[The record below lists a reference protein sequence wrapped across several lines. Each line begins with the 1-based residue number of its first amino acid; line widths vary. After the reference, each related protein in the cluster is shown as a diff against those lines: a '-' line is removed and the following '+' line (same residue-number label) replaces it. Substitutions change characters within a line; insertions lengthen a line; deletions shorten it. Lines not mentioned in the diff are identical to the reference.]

1 MSRGRTYHSQGGP
14 YLGGCRFSVNGNHST
29 VSSTENFSHYNS
41 DGNWLRKDNSFH
53 DYSRQLKEY
62 NYPPH
67 YVNPDTAPS
76 LKRRKFSSSTW
87 ENSGEDY
94 RPKAYNNGISTHDI
108 NFVLPAPSRP
118 DANAYTSTAGK
129 RDRSEFEVD
138 EVIFLSRD
146 DIERCSPSRKDGI
159 DVLHETYLRYSYCAF
174 LQNLGSRLDLPQ
186 TTVGTAMVLCHRFFV
201 RRSHACHDR
210 YLIATATLFL
220 AAKSEETP
228 RPLNDGWFELYQERV
243 IEAEQLILTTLD
255 FELNVQHPYVPLT
268 SILDKLGLSKSVLVN
283 LALHLISEGLR
294 SSLWLQFKPH
304 QIAAGAAY
312 LAAKYLNMDLASCPN
327 IWMEFQTPPFILE
340 GIMLSNQFQNG
351 IETAKLAWARLPSTE
366 DGEGDEVVGVSG
378 NNDGGRVES
387 LDYEVVENHA
397 YREEQAL
404 RGKLYVGYY
413 VGVKWFFALLIGVGT
428 GLAAVFINIS
438 VENFAGWKFSL
449 TFSVIQ
455 KSYVAGFLLY
465 ILINLVLV
473 FSSAFIITNFAPA
486 AAGSGIP
493 EIKGYLNGVDTHGIL
508 LFRTLIG
515 KIFGSIGSVGGG
527 LALGKEGPL
536 VHTGACIA
544 SLLGQGGS
552 TKYHLNS
559 RWLQFFNS
567 DRDRRDLVTCGC
579 AAGVAAAFRAPVG
592 GVLFALEE
600 VTSWWRS
607 QLMWRVFFTSAIVA
621 VVVRTAMGWCKS
633 GKCGHFGSGGFIIW
647 DISGGQEDYSFEELL
662 PMAVIGVIG
671 GLLGALFNQLTRY
684 ITYWR
689 RNYLHK
695 KGNRFKIIEVCLI
708 SVITSVI
715 SFGLPLFRKCSPC
728 PEADPNFPI
737 ECPRP
742 PGMYGNYVNFYCGKD
757 KEYNDLATIFFNT
770 QDDAIRNLF
779 SAKTIHEYSAQS
791 LLTFLVSCILIL
803 LPASSVMFYTLA
815 VVTFGTAVPA
825 GQFVPGIMIGSTY
838 GRLVGMFVVS
848 FYKKL
853 NIEEGTY
860 ALLGAASFLGGSMRM
875 TVSLCVIMVEITNN
889 LKLLP
894 LIMLVLLISKAVG
907 DAFNE
912 GLYEEQARLRGIPLL
927 ESRPKYEMR
936 KMQAKEACGNQK
948 VVYFPRVIKV
958 ADVVSSLKSNNHNG
972 FPVIDH
978 TRSGETLVIG
988 LVLRSHLLVLLQS
1001 KVDFQHS
1008 PLPCDTGGGSLP
1020 IRHNFSEFV
1029 KPASSKGISIHD
1041 IHLGPDD
1048 LEMYIDLAPFVNRSP
1063 YIVPEDM
1070 SLTKGLYV
1078 PSEEM
1083 IPFAQVYNLFRQ
1095 LGLRHI
1101 FVVPRASRVIGMI
1114 TRKDLLIE
1122 ETEDPA
1128 TVELQSTSVRDRLH
1142 NRRHGTRNG
1151 EVETPLLNG
1160 LLAQ

>member
-1 MSRGRTYHSQGGP
+1 
-14 YLGGCRFSVNGNHST
+14 
-29 VSSTENFSHYNS
+29 
-41 DGNWLRKDNSFH
+41 
-53 DYSRQLKEY
+53 
-62 NYPPH
+62 
-67 YVNPDTAPS
+67 
-76 LKRRKFSSSTW
+76 
-87 ENSGEDY
+87 
-94 RPKAYNNGISTHDI
+94 
-108 NFVLPAPSRP
+108 
-118 DANAYTSTAGK
+118 
-129 RDRSEFEVD
+129 
-138 EVIFLSRD
+138 
-146 DIERCSPSRKDGI
+146 
-159 DVLHETYLRYSYCAF
+159 
-174 LQNLGSRLDLPQ
+174 
-186 TTVGTAMVLCHRFFV
+186 
-201 RRSHACHDR
+201 
-210 YLIATATLFL
+210 
-220 AAKSEETP
+220 
-228 RPLNDGWFELYQERV
+228 
-243 IEAEQLILTTLD
+243 
-255 FELNVQHPYVPLT
+255 
-268 SILDKLGLSKSVLVN
+268 
-283 LALHLISEGLR
+283 
-294 SSLWLQFKPH
+294 
-304 QIAAGAAY
+304 
-312 LAAKYLNMDLASCPN
+312 
-327 IWMEFQTPPFILE
+327 
-340 GIMLSNQFQNG
+340 MLSNHFQNG
-351 IETAKLAWARLPSTE
+351 IETAKLAWSRLPNTE
-366 DGEGDEVVGVSG
+366 DGEGDEVVGVSRK
-378 NNDGGRVES
+378 NDGGRVES

-397 YREEQAL
+397 YREEQAQ

-544 SLLGQGGS
+544 SLLGQ
-552 TKYHLNS
+552 
-559 RWLQFFNS
+559 
-567 DRDRRDLVTCGC
+567 VTCGC

-662 PMAVIGVIG
+662 PMAFIGVIG

-728 PEADPNFPI
+728 PEADPSFPI

-791 LLTFLVSCILIL
+791 LLTFL
-803 LPASSVMFYTLA
+803 VMFYTLA

-1070 SLTKGLYV
+1070 SLTK
-1078 PSEEM
+1078 
-1083 IPFAQVYNLFRQ
+1083 VYNLFRQ

-1142 NRRHGTRNG
+1142 NRRHGTKNG
-1151 EVETPLLNG
+1151 EAETPLLSG

>member
-1 MSRGRTYHSQGGP
+1 
-14 YLGGCRFSVNGNHST
+14 
-29 VSSTENFSHYNS
+29 
-41 DGNWLRKDNSFH
+41 
-53 DYSRQLKEY
+53 
-62 NYPPH
+62 
-67 YVNPDTAPS
+67 
-76 LKRRKFSSSTW
+76 
-87 ENSGEDY
+87 
-94 RPKAYNNGISTHDI
+94 
-108 NFVLPAPSRP
+108 
-118 DANAYTSTAGK
+118 
-129 RDRSEFEVD
+129 
-138 EVIFLSRD
+138 
-146 DIERCSPSRKDGI
+146 
-159 DVLHETYLRYSYCAF
+159 
-174 LQNLGSRLDLPQ
+174 
-186 TTVGTAMVLCHRFFV
+186 
-201 RRSHACHDR
+201 
-210 YLIATATLFL
+210 
-220 AAKSEETP
+220 
-228 RPLNDGWFELYQERV
+228 
-243 IEAEQLILTTLD
+243 
-255 FELNVQHPYVPLT
+255 
-268 SILDKLGLSKSVLVN
+268 
-283 LALHLISEGLR
+283 
-294 SSLWLQFKPH
+294 
-304 QIAAGAAY
+304 
-312 LAAKYLNMDLASCPN
+312 
-327 IWMEFQTPPFILE
+327 
-340 GIMLSNQFQNG
+340 MLSNHFQNG
-351 IETAKLAWARLPSTE
+351 IETAKLVWSRLPNAE
-366 DGEGDEVVGVSG
+366 DGDADEVGVSRK
-378 NNDGGRVES
+378 NDGSNVES

-397 YREEQAL
+397 YREEQAQ

-413 VGVKWFFALLIGVGT
+413 VVVKWFFALLIGIGT

-438 VENFAGWKFSL
+438 VENFAGWKYSL
-449 TFSVIQ
+449 TFSIIQ
-455 KSYVAGFLLY
+455 KSYIAGFVVY

-473 FSSAFIITNFAPA
+473 FSSTYIITQFAPA

-552 TKYHLNS
+552 TKYHLSS

-621 VVVRTAMGWCKS
+621 VVVRAAMGWCKS
-633 GKCGHFGSGGFIIW
+633 GNCGHFGSGGFIIW
-647 DISGGQEDYSFEELL
+647 DVSGGQEDYSFEELL

-671 GLLGALFNQLTRY
+671 GLLGALFNQLTIY

-695 KGNRFKIIEVCLI
+695 NGNRVKIIEVLLI
-708 SVITSVI
+708 SLVTSII
-715 SFGLPLFRKCSPC
+715 SFGLPLFRSCSPC
-728 PEADPNFPI
+728 PESDPDSGI
-737 ECPRP
+737 DCPRP
-742 PGMYGNYVNFYCGKD
+742 PGTYGNYVNFYCGKD

-779 SAKTIHEYSAQS
+779 SAKTIHEFSAQS
-791 LLTFLVSCILIL
+791 LLTFL
-803 LPASSVMFYTLA
+803 VMFYTLA

-848 FYKKL
+848 FYKKHH
-853 NIEEGTY
+853 IEEGTY

-889 LKLLP
+889 LTLLP

-927 ESRPKYEMR
+927 ESRPKNEMR
-936 KMQAKEACGNQK
+936 KMKAKEACGNQK
-948 VVYFPRVIKV
+948 VVYFPRVVKV
-958 ADVVSSLKSNNHNG
+958 ADVVSILKSNNHNG
-972 FPVIDH
+972 FPVIDS
-978 TRSGETLVIG
+978 RSGETLVIG
-988 LVLRSHLLVLLQS
+988 IMLRSHLLVLLQS
-1001 KVDFQHS
+1001 KVDFQHNH
-1008 PLPCDTGGGSLP
+1008 LPSDYRGGSLP
-1020 IRHNFSEFV
+1020 IRHNFNEFV

-1070 SLTKGLYV
+1070 SLTK
-1078 PSEEM
+1078 
-1083 IPFAQVYNLFRQ
+1083 VYNLFRQ

-1101 FVVPRASRVIGMI
+1101 FVVPRASRVVGMI

-1122 ETEDPA
+1122 DNEDLA
-1128 TVELQSTSVRDRLH
+1128 TVELQSTSVRDQQH
-1142 NRRHGTRNG
+1142 NKRPVVRNPDA
-1151 EVETPLLNG
+1151 ELPLLNG
-1160 LLAQ
+1160 LLFQDHSSR

>member
-1 MSRGRTYHSQGGP
+1 
-14 YLGGCRFSVNGNHST
+14 
-29 VSSTENFSHYNS
+29 
-41 DGNWLRKDNSFH
+41 
-53 DYSRQLKEY
+53 
-62 NYPPH
+62 
-67 YVNPDTAPS
+67 
-76 LKRRKFSSSTW
+76 
-87 ENSGEDY
+87 
-94 RPKAYNNGISTHDI
+94 
-108 NFVLPAPSRP
+108 
-118 DANAYTSTAGK
+118 
-129 RDRSEFEVD
+129 
-138 EVIFLSRD
+138 
-146 DIERCSPSRKDGI
+146 
-159 DVLHETYLRYSYCAF
+159 
-174 LQNLGSRLDLPQ
+174 
-186 TTVGTAMVLCHRFFV
+186 
-201 RRSHACHDR
+201 
-210 YLIATATLFL
+210 
-220 AAKSEETP
+220 
-228 RPLNDGWFELYQERV
+228 
-243 IEAEQLILTTLD
+243 
-255 FELNVQHPYVPLT
+255 
-268 SILDKLGLSKSVLVN
+268 
-283 LALHLISEGLR
+283 
-294 SSLWLQFKPH
+294 
-304 QIAAGAAY
+304 
-312 LAAKYLNMDLASCPN
+312 
-327 IWMEFQTPPFILE
+327 
-340 GIMLSNQFQNG
+340 MLSNQLHNG
-351 IETAKLAWARLPSTE
+351 LETAKLLWSRIPNSE
-366 DGEGDEVVGVSG
+366 DGEV
-378 NNDGGRVES
+378 DGGSLLRNSNGNTVES
-387 LDYEVVENHA
+387 LDYEVIENYA
-397 YREEQAL
+397 YREEQAQ

-413 VGVKWFFALLIGVGT
+413 VAVKWFLALLTGIGT

-438 VENFAGWKFSL
+438 VENFAGWKFAL
-449 TFSVIQ
+449 TFSIIQ
-455 KSYVAGFLLY
+455 RSYFAGFVIY
-465 ILINLVLV
+465 VLINLILV
-473 FSSAFIITNFAPA
+473 FSSVYIVTHFAPA

-493 EIKGYLNGVDTHGIL
+493 EIKGYLNGLDIHGIL

-552 TKYHLNS
+552 SKYHLSS
-559 RWLQFFNS
+559 RWLQVFKS

-647 DISGGQEDYSFEELL
+647 DTSDGQEDYSFEELL

-671 GLLGALFNQLTRY
+671 GLLGALFNQLTFH

-695 KGNRFKIIEVCLI
+695 KGNRVKIIEACLI
-708 SVITSVI
+708 SVITSAI
-715 SFGLPLFRKCSPC
+715 SFGLPLLRKCNPC
-728 PEADPNFPI
+728 PESDHDSGI

-779 SAKTIHEYSAQS
+779 SAKTIHEFSAQS
-791 LLTFLVSCILIL
+791 LLTFL
-803 LPASSVMFYTLA
+803 VMFYTLA

-838 GRLVGMFVVS
+838 GRLVGMFVVN
-848 FYKKL
+848 FYKNL
-853 NIEEGTY
+853 NVEEGTY

-912 GLYEEQARLRGIPLL
+912 GFYEQQARLKGIALL
-927 ESRPKYEMR
+927 ESRPKYQMR
-936 KMQAKEACGNQK
+936 NMMAKEVCRNQK
-948 VVYFPRVIKV
+948 VVSFPRIVKV
-958 ADVVSSLKSNNHNG
+958 ADAVSILQSNLHNG

-978 TRSGETLVIG
+978 VRNGETLVIG

-1008 PLPCDTGGGSLP
+1008 PLPCDPAGVSKS

-1029 KPASSKGISIHD
+1029 KPVSSKGISIED
-1041 IHLGPDD
+1041 IHLSSDD
-1048 LEMYIDLAPFVNRSP
+1048 LEMYIDLAPVLNPSP
-1063 YIVPEDM
+1063 YVVPEDM
-1070 SLTKGLYV
+1070 SLTK
-1078 PSEEM
+1078 
-1083 IPFAQVYNLFRQ
+1083 VYNLFRQ

-1101 FVVPRASRVIGMI
+1101 FVVPRASRVVGMI
-1114 TRKDLLIE
+1114 TREDLLIE
-1122 ETEDPA
+1122 DSEDPA
-1128 TVELQSTSVRDRLH
+1128 SVELHSTS
-1142 NRRHGTRNG
+1142 G
-1151 EVETPLLNG
+1151 
-1160 LLAQ
+1160 ASSI

>member
-1 MSRGRTYHSQGGP
+1 
-14 YLGGCRFSVNGNHST
+14 
-29 VSSTENFSHYNS
+29 
-41 DGNWLRKDNSFH
+41 
-53 DYSRQLKEY
+53 
-62 NYPPH
+62 
-67 YVNPDTAPS
+67 
-76 LKRRKFSSSTW
+76 
-87 ENSGEDY
+87 
-94 RPKAYNNGISTHDI
+94 
-108 NFVLPAPSRP
+108 
-118 DANAYTSTAGK
+118 
-129 RDRSEFEVD
+129 
-138 EVIFLSRD
+138 
-146 DIERCSPSRKDGI
+146 
-159 DVLHETYLRYSYCAF
+159 
-174 LQNLGSRLDLPQ
+174 
-186 TTVGTAMVLCHRFFV
+186 
-201 RRSHACHDR
+201 
-210 YLIATATLFL
+210 
-220 AAKSEETP
+220 
-228 RPLNDGWFELYQERV
+228 
-243 IEAEQLILTTLD
+243 
-255 FELNVQHPYVPLT
+255 
-268 SILDKLGLSKSVLVN
+268 
-283 LALHLISEGLR
+283 
-294 SSLWLQFKPH
+294 
-304 QIAAGAAY
+304 
-312 LAAKYLNMDLASCPN
+312 
-327 IWMEFQTPPFILE
+327 
-340 GIMLSNQFQNG
+340 MLSNHFQNG
-351 IETAKLAWARLPSTE
+351 IETAKLVWSRLPNAE
-366 DGEGDEVVGVSG
+366 DGDADEVGVSKKI
-378 NNDGGRVES
+378 DGSSVES

-397 YREEQAL
+397 YREEQAQ
-404 RGKLYVGYY
+404 RGKLHVGYY
-413 VGVKWFFALLIGVGT
+413 VVVKWFFALLIGIGT
-428 GLAAVFINIS
+428 GLAAIFINIS
-438 VENFAGWKFSL
+438 VENFAGWKYSL
-449 TFSVIQ
+449 TFSIIQ
-455 KSYVAGFLLY
+455 KSYIAGFVVY
-465 ILINLVLV
+465 MLINLVLV
-473 FSSAFIITNFAPA
+473 YSSTYIITQFAPA

-552 TKYHLNS
+552 TKYHLSS

-647 DISGGQEDYSFEELL
+647 DVSGGQEDYSFEELL

-671 GLLGALFNQLTRY
+671 GLLGALFNQLTIY

-695 KGNRFKIIEVCLI
+695 KGNRVKIIEVCLI
-708 SVITSVI
+708 SLVTSII
-715 SFGLPLFRKCSPC
+715 SFGLPLFRSCSPC
-728 PEADPNFPI
+728 PESDPDSGI

-742 PGMYGNYVNFYCGKD
+742 PGTYGNYVNFYCGKD

-791 LLTFLVSCILIL
+791 LLTFL
-803 LPASSVMFYTLA
+803 VMFYTLA

-889 LKLLP
+889 LTLLP

-927 ESRPKYEMR
+927 ESRPKNEMR
-936 KMQAKEACGNQK
+936 KMKAKEAFGNQK
-948 VVYFPRVIKV
+948 VVYFPRVVKV
-958 ADVVSSLKSNNHNG
+958 ADVVSILKSNNHNG
-972 FPVIDH
+972 FPVIDSK
-978 TRSGETLVIG
+978 SGETLVIG
-988 LVLRSHLLVLLQS
+988 LMLRSHLLVLLQS

-1008 PLPCDTGGGSLP
+1008 PLPSDSRGGSLP

-1029 KPASSKGISIHD
+1029 KPASSKGLSIHD

-1070 SLTKGLYV
+1070 SLTK
-1078 PSEEM
+1078 
-1083 IPFAQVYNLFRQ
+1083 VYNLFRQ

-1122 ETEDPA
+1122 
-1128 TVELQSTSVRDRLH
+1128 VF
-1142 NRRHGTRNG
+1142 NWII
-1151 EVETPLLNG
+1151 PLYVILSALVCGNKKKIFISG
-1160 LLAQ
+1160 

>member
-1 MSRGRTYHSQGGP
+1 M
-14 YLGGCRFSVNGNHST
+14 LNG
-29 VSSTENFSHYNS
+29 
-41 DGNWLRKDNSFH
+41 
-53 DYSRQLKEY
+53 
-62 NYPPH
+62 
-67 YVNPDTAPS
+67 
-76 LKRRKFSSSTW
+76 
-87 ENSGEDY
+87 
-94 RPKAYNNGISTHDI
+94 
-108 NFVLPAPSRP
+108 
-118 DANAYTSTAGK
+118 
-129 RDRSEFEVD
+129 
-138 EVIFLSRD
+138 
-146 DIERCSPSRKDGI
+146 
-159 DVLHETYLRYSYCAF
+159 
-174 LQNLGSRLDLPQ
+174 
-186 TTVGTAMVLCHRFFV
+186 M
-201 RRSHACHDR
+201 
-210 YLIATATLFL
+210 
-220 AAKSEETP
+220 
-228 RPLNDGWFELYQERV
+228 
-243 IEAEQLILTTLD
+243 
-255 FELNVQHPYVPLT
+255 
-268 SILDKLGLSKSVLVN
+268 
-283 LALHLISEGLR
+283 
-294 SSLWLQFKPH
+294 
-304 QIAAGAAY
+304 
-312 LAAKYLNMDLASCPN
+312 
-327 IWMEFQTPPFILE
+327 
-340 GIMLSNQFQNG
+340 
-351 IETAKLAWARLPSTE
+351 ETAKLAWSRLPNSE
-366 DGEGDEVVGVSG
+366 DGEEDEVGVSKKI
-378 NNDGGRVES
+378 DGSSVES
-387 LDYEVVENHA
+387 LDYEVIENHA
-397 YREEQAL
+397 YREEQAQ

-413 VGVKWFFALLIGVGT
+413 VVVKWFFALLIGIGT

-438 VENFAGWKFSL
+438 VENFAGWKYSL
-449 TFSVIQ
+449 TFAIIQ
-455 KSYVAGFLLY
+455 KSYIAGFVVY
-465 ILINLVLV
+465 VLINLVLV
-473 FSSAFIITNFAPA
+473 FSSVFIITQFAPA

-552 TKYHLNS
+552 TKYHLSS

-621 VVVRTAMGWCKS
+621 VVVRTAMRWCKS

-671 GLLGALFNQLTRY
+671 GLLGALFNQLTLY

-695 KGNRFKIIEVCLI
+695 KGNRVKIIEVCLI
-708 SVITSVI
+708 SLITSVI
-715 SFGLPLFRKCSPC
+715 SFGLPLFRECTPC
-728 PEADPNFPI
+728 PESDPSSGI

-742 PGMYGNYVNFYCGKD
+742 PGMYGNYVNFFCGKD
-757 KEYNDLATIFFNT
+757 NEYNDLATIFFNT

-779 SAKTIHEYSAQS
+779 SAKTIHEYSAQG
-791 LLTFLVSCILIL
+791 LLTFL
-803 LPASSVMFYTLA
+803 VMFYTLA

-936 KMQAKEACGNQK
+936 KMTAKGVCGNQK
-948 VVYFPRVIKV
+948 VVYLPRVVKV
-958 ADVVSSLKSNNHNG
+958 ADVVFILKSNNHNG

-978 TRSGETLVIG
+978 ARSGETLITG
-988 LVLRSHLLVLLQS
+988 LMLRSHLLVLLQS

-1008 PLPCDTGGGSLP
+1008 PLPNDSRGGSLP

-1029 KPASSKGISIHD
+1029 KPVSSKGISVHD
-1041 IHLGPDD
+1041 INLTPDD
-1048 LEMYIDLAPFVNRSP
+1048 LEMYIDLAPFVNPSP
-1063 YIVPEDM
+1063 YIVSEDM
-1070 SLTKGLYV
+1070 SLTK
-1078 PSEEM
+1078 
-1083 IPFAQVYNLFRQ
+1083 VYNLFRQ

-1101 FVVPRASRVIGMI
+1101 FVVPRVSRVIGMI

-1122 ETEDPA
+1122 DNEDSA
-1128 TVELQSTSVRDRLH
+1128 TVELQSTSVREQQRSKLPVL
-1142 NRRHGTRNG
+1142 RNADA
-1151 EVETPLLNG
+1151 EIPLLNG
-1160 LLAQ
+1160 LLAQDHSSS